1 MCHVHEEKIDPWS
14 TCSEIEADSLRFQT
28 NPVSFSWTGKPDS
41 GEGSP
46 SRTLPH
52 KASREMA
59 LLAKTLMPAFSQEH
73 NFAGRV
79 INQSLGSNE
88 TADTL

>member
-1 MCHVHEEKIDPWS
+1 MMKKKADPWS
-14 TCSEIEADSLRFQT
+14 TCSEIEADSLRFHT
-28 NPVSFSWTGKPDS
+28 SPFSFSWTGKPDS

-46 SRTLPH
+46 SRTLPR

-59 LLAKTLMPAFSQEH
+59 LLAKTLMLAFSQEH
-73 NFAGRV
+73 KFAGRV

>member
-1 MCHVHEEKIDPWS
+1 MKKKIDPWS
-14 TCSEIEADSLRFQT
+14 TRSEIEADSLRFQT
-28 NPVSFSWTGKPDS
+28 SPVSFSWTGKPNS

-46 SRTLPH
+46 SGTLPR

-73 NFAGRV
+73 SFAGRV